1 MLIWLNVHLLQ
12 IRNQFCWLN
21 FLICFSM
28 SFNWNF
34 TCYFTW
40 FHVIYNQFGT
50 HYSIIFNCTLPN
62 SNAFSRLTC
71 SDYLK
76 LLPAGATPVAPA
88 ATKALPPGRAFSRQK
103 RCSRLST
110 YKRNASNKECFEG
123 KSEHSLLFS
132 WQDTLPLK
140 VRSPNAFVFRSTTT
154 DNYSRAIGVPSSWI
168 SNQVYSNT
176 KAHSG
181 VFRQNGSYKFD
192 YGLPFLDPYPCAFL
206 VVVDNRDFQL
216 RFHSIPT
223 LATNSS
229 PTTCQ
234 GILRFVSES
243 DCWRRCPYCRC
254 LCSNFFRRWAA
265 GSHHRQ

>member
-88 ATKALPPGRAFSRQK
+88 DRQISVTRILSLELLTLACGEFRLFAVVNLLCYLLLYRFSIA
-103 RCSRLST
+103 RLGHIVSYET
-110 YKRNASNKECFEG
+110 
-123 KSEHSLLFS
+123 
-132 WQDTLPLK
+132 
-140 VRSPNAFVFRSTTT
+140 
-154 DNYSRAIGVPSSWI
+154 
-168 SNQVYSNT
+168 SNQIWMHSHDYSVT
-176 KAHSG
+176 
-181 VFRQNGSYKFD
+181 
-192 YGLPFLDPYPCAFL
+192 LC
-206 VVVDNRDFQL
+206 L
-216 RFHSIPT
+216 RR
-223 LATNSS
+223 A
-229 PTTCQ
+229 
-234 GILRFVSES
+234 
-243 DCWRRCPYCRC
+243 
-254 LCSNFFRRWAA
+254 
-265 GSHHRQ
+265 